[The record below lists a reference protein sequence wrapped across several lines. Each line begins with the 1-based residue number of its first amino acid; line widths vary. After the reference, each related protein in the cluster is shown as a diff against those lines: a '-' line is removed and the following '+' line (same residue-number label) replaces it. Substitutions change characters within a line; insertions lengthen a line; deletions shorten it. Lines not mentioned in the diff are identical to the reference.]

1 MRRVAAVGQAKRGQS
16 SGIRHTDQGQII
28 LYRQG
33 SRIWTRHRQLPAL
46 CTGCAKAVIM
56 RQALGLP
63 AQKVV
68 QHTGVGADVVAGNHA
83 GIQKPGQGVH
93 QLQPHT
99 IMALCGNPDRNPDVR
114 RFALVGQNVPGGAQ
128 NFAVLLRQRK
138 LWGGTGRVGI
148 IELVKIGPVD
158 QRQAHVKIL
167 VDKVRNAGILAGAG

>member
-1 MRRVAAVGQAKRGQS
+1 
-16 SGIRHTDQGQII
+16 
-28 LYRQG
+28 
-33 SRIWTRHRQLPAL
+33 
-46 CTGCAKAVIM
+46 M

-83 GIQKPGQGVH
+83 GIQKPRQGVH

-167 VDKVRNAGILAGAG
+167 VDEIRNAGILAGAG